1 VILNNPISL
10 VFQKGLLLI
19 DNFSVHT
26 KLPVSDWVKKWSHV
40 FAPNSRVLDLACG
53 YGRHAKWLWSLKMD
67 VLALDKD
74 QEALSQIQSMGIS
87 TLCADLEN
95 SPWPLTGQKFDG
107 LVVTNYLWRALWPD
121 LLDCVKEG
129 GFVIYETFCEGHQ
142 AYGKPT
148 RADFLL
154 KSAELLDVFQSFK
167 VLGFEEGLLS
177 QPSRY
182 VQRIIAQKPALS
194 GTLTHLA
201 IGSLECTY

>member
-1 VILNNPISL
+1 
-10 VFQKGLLLI
+10 
-19 DNFSVHT
+19 
-26 KLPVSDWVKKWSHV
+26 
-40 FAPNSRVLDLACG
+40 
-53 YGRHAKWLWSLKMD
+53 
-67 VLALDKD
+67 
-74 QEALSQIQSMGIS
+74 
-87 TLCADLEN
+87 
-95 SPWPLTGQKFDG
+95 
-107 LVVTNYLWRALWPD
+107 
-121 LLDCVKEG
+121 VKEG

-154 KSAELLDVFQSFK
+154 KNAELLEVFKSFK
-167 VLGFEEGLLS
+167 VLGFEEGLLP